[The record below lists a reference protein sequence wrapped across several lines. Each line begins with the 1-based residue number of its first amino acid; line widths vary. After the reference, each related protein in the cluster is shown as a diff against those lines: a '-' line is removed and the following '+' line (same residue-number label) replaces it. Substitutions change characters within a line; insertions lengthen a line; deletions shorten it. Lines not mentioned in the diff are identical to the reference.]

1 MSKIIKFMLLLK
13 FCGVFVLHPLG
24 DKILEILSTKLEFQ
38 APVVSETALWSILG
52 VNIKRFGTNALTK
65 VDVL

>member
-1 MSKIIKFMLLLK
+1 M
-13 FCGVFVLHPLG
+13 FVLHPLG